1 MGGLFKLEGSKIK
14 IINKAKFV
22 NLKVKILFLTV
33 VPLICATAIITY
45 LGLTSA
51 KELARE
57 ELRIY
62 ENNLIKVK
70 KEALK
75 DQVDLA
81 FSAIQ
86 STLENPSLDEETAK
100 EQVKQIL
107 DKLTYGDEGYF
118 FAYTQDGT
126 NLVHPIQPNFVGQNL
141 WSFEDSS
148 GNLLIQHLLKA
159 AAKDGGGFH
168 RYIWEKPSSM
178 RQEEKLSYVSQ
189 IERWNWMFGTGL
201 YLDDIY
207 AELAKADATI
217 NENIRESFF
226 TVLAIIAA
234 TIILVILLSLAINLH
249 EHKLADDRLKALV
262 KRFVRLQVSERRK
275 FSRDLHDG
283 INQLLVSCK
292 FRIELAKN
300 TLIKAHDTKKVEAHL
315 NTAEEVITQSIQEI
329 RQISHNLRPTALD
342 DLGLKTALNSLLDQF
357 EERTNIK
364 VKKFIQFDEN
374 SVSDEAEITLYRLAQ
389 ECLSNIE
396 KHAQANKVSFHLTLF
411 NQRIEFECI
420 DNGIGFSQ
428 NKQEIKSKR
437 QGIGLIN
444 MKERIELIGGDYN
457 CRSQPKRGTKITAT
471 LESNILK

>member
-1 MGGLFKLEGSKIK
+1 MVKY
-14 IINKAKFV
+14 V
-22 NLKVKILFLTV
+22 NLKIKILFLTV
-33 VPLICATAIITY
+33 VPLLCATAIITY

-57 ELRIY
+57 ELKIY
-62 ENNLIKVK
+62 ENNLINVK

-86 STLENPSLDEETAK
+86 STLENPFLNEQAAQA
-100 EQVKQIL
+100 QVKLIL
-107 DKLTYGDEGYF
+107 NNLTYGDEGYF

-126 NLVHPIQPNFVGQNL
+126 NLVHPIQPDFVGQNL
-141 WSFEDSS
+141 WEFKDSS
-148 GNLLIQHLLKA
+148 GNLLIQHLLTA
-159 AAKDGGGFH
+159 AQGGGGFH

-189 IERWNWMFGTGL
+189 IDRWHWMYGTGL

-207 AELAKADATI
+207 AELAKANDTI

-226 TVLAIIAA
+226 TVLAIITA

-262 KRFVRLQVSERRK
+262 KRFIRLQVSERRK

-292 FRIELAKN
+292 FRIELAKS
-300 TLIKAHDTKKVEAHL
+300 TLLKAHESTKVEEHL
-315 NTAEEVITQSIQEI
+315 NTAEVVITQSIQEI

-342 DLGLKTALNSLLDQF
+342 DLGLKTALDTLLDQF
-357 EERTNIK
+357 QERTNIK
-364 VKKFIQFDEN
+364 VQRYIQFDEH

-389 ECLSNIE
+389 ESLSNIE
-396 KHAQANKVSFHLTLF
+396 KHAKANKVSFQLALIDDH
-411 NQRIEFECI
+411 IKFECI
-420 DNGIGFSQ
+420 DNGVGFTQ
-428 NKQEIKSKR
+428 NKHENKHR
-437 QGIGLIN
+437 RAGIGLIN
-444 MKERIELIGGDYN
+444 MQERIELIGGDYS
-457 CRSQPKRGTKITAT
+457 CRSQLNRGTKITAT
-471 LESNILK
+471 LESNRLK

>member
-1 MGGLFKLEGSKIK
+1 MDGLFKLEGSQIK
-14 IINKAKFV
+14 RINKAKFV
-22 NLKVKILFLTV
+22 NLKIKILFLTV
-33 VPLICATAIITY
+33 VPLLCATAIITY

-57 ELRIY
+57 ELKIY
-62 ENNLIKVK
+62 ENNLINVK

-81 FSAIQ
+81 FSAIK
-86 STLENPSLDEETAK
+86 STLDNPYLN
-100 EQVKQIL
+100 EQVAQAKVKTIL
-107 DKLTYGDEGYF
+107 NNLTYGDEGYF

-159 AAKDGGGFH
+159 SAEDGGGFH

-189 IERWNWMFGTGL
+189 IDRWQWMFGTGL

-249 EHKLADDRLKALV
+249 EHKLADERLKALV

-300 TLIKAHDTKKVEAHL
+300 TLLKTHDAKKVEEHL
-315 NTAEEVITQSIQEI
+315 LTAEAVITQSIQEI

-342 DLGLKTALNSLLDQF
+342 DLGLKTALDTLLDQF
-357 EERTNIK
+357 QERTQIK
-364 VKKFIQFDEN
+364 VQRFIQFDEH

-389 ECLSNIE
+389 ESLSNIE
-396 KHAQANKVSFHLTLF
+396 KHAKANKVSFQLALI
-411 NQRIEFECI
+411 NSQIKFECI
-420 DNGIGFSQ
+420 DNGVGFAQ
-428 NKQEIKSKR
+428 TKQENKHR
-437 QGIGLIN
+437 LHGIGLIN
-444 MKERIELIGGDYN
+444 MQERIELIGGDYS
-457 CRSQPKRGTKITAT
+457 CRSQLNRGTKITAT

>member
-1 MGGLFKLEGSKIK
+1 MVKY
-14 IINKAKFV
+14 V
-22 NLKVKILFLTV
+22 NLKIKILFLTV
-33 VPLICATAIITY
+33 VPLLCATAIITY

-57 ELRIY
+57 ELEIY
-62 ENNLIKVK
+62 ENNLINVK

-86 STLENPSLDEETAK
+86 STLENPFLNEQAAQA
-100 EQVKQIL
+100 QVKLIL
-107 DKLTYGDEGYF
+107 NNLTYGDEGYF

-126 NLVHPIQPNFVGQNL
+126 NLVHPIQPDFVGQNL
-141 WSFEDSS
+141 WQFKDSS
-148 GNLLIQHLLKA
+148 GNLLIQHLLTA
-159 AAKDGGGFH
+159 AQGGGGFH

-189 IERWNWMFGTGL
+189 IDRWQWMFGTGL

-207 AELAKADATI
+207 AELAKANDTI

-226 TVLAIIAA
+226 TVLAIITA

-262 KRFVRLQVSERRK
+262 KRFIRLQVSERRK

-292 FRIELAKN
+292 FRIELAKS
-300 TLIKAHDTKKVEAHL
+300 TLLKAHEVAKVEEHL
-315 NTAEEVITQSIQEI
+315 NTAEMVITQSIQEI

-342 DLGLKTALNSLLDQF
+342 DLGLKTALDTLLDQF
-357 EERTNIK
+357 QERTDIK
-364 VKKFIQFDEN
+364 VQRYIQFDEH

-389 ECLSNIE
+389 ESLSNIE
-396 KHAQANKVSFHLTLF
+396 KHAKANKVSFQLALIDD
-411 NQRIEFECI
+411 RIKFECI
-420 DNGIGFSQ
+420 DNGIGFTH
-428 NKQEIKSKR
+428 NKHENKHR
-437 QGIGLIN
+437 RAGIGLIN
-444 MKERIELIGGDYN
+444 MQERIELIGGDYS
-457 CRSQPKRGTKITAT
+457 CRSQLNRGTKITAT
-471 LESNILK
+471 LESNRLK

>member
-1 MGGLFKLEGSKIK
+1 MNLKIK
-14 IINKAKFV
+14 I
-22 NLKVKILFLTV
+22 LLLTV
-33 VPLICATAIITY
+33 IPLLGATAIITY

-57 ELRIY
+57 ELKIY
-62 ENNLIKVK
+62 ENNLIDVK

-86 STLENPSLDEETAK
+86 GVLENTALSDQAAQ
-100 EQVKQIL
+100 ENVKSIL
-107 DKLTYGDEGYF
+107 GSLTYGDEGYF
-118 FAYTQDGT
+118 FAYTQDGI

-141 WSFEDSS
+141 WDFEDSS
-148 GNLLIQHLLKA
+148 GNLLIQHLLTA

-234 TIILVILLSLAINLH
+234 TLILVILMSLAINLH
-249 EHKLADDRLKALV
+249 EHKLADERLKALV
-262 KRFVRLQVSERRK
+262 KRFIRLQVSERRK

-300 TLIKAHDTKKVEAHL
+300 TLIKSHDITKVNEHL
-315 NTAEEVITQSIQEI
+315 TTAETVITQSIQEI

-342 DLGLKTALNSLLDQF
+342 DLGLKTALDTLLDQF
-357 EERTNIK
+357 QERTKIR
-364 VKKFIQFDEN
+364 VQRYIHFDEN

-389 ECLSNIE
+389 ESLSNIE
-396 KHAQANKVSFHLTLF
+396 KHAQANKVSFQLTLI
-411 NQRIEFECI
+411 NEQINFECI
-420 DNGIGFSQ
+420 DNGVGFTQ
-428 NKQEIKSKR
+428 NKQINKR
-437 QGIGLIN
+437 RHTGIGLIN
-444 MKERIELIGGDYN
+444 MQERIELIGGDYS
-457 CRSQPKRGTKITAT
+457 CRSQPNRGTKITAR
-471 LESNILK
+471 LESNLLK

>member
-1 MGGLFKLEGSKIK
+1 MSGLFKLEGSEIK
-14 IINKAKFV
+14 IINKVNFV

-33 VPLICATAIITY
+33 VPLLCATAIITY

-51 KELARE
+51 KELAQE

-86 STLENPSLDEETAK
+86 STLENKNLTEIAAK
-100 EQVKQIL
+100 KQVKLIL
-107 DKLTYGDEGYF
+107 SELTYGNEGYF

-126 NLVHPIQPNFVGQNL
+126 NLVHPIQPKFVGQNL
-141 WSFEDSS
+141 WDFEDAS

-159 AAKDGGGFH
+159 AQDGGGFH

-207 AELAKADATI
+207 AELAKANATI

-262 KRFVRLQVSERRK
+262 KRFIRLQVSERRK

-300 TLIKAHDTKKVEAHL
+300 TLIKTNEVAKIEEHL
-315 NTAEEVITQSIQEI
+315 IKAEDVITQSIQEI

-342 DLGLKTALNSLLDQF
+342 DLGLKTALHSLLDQF
-357 EERTNIK
+357 QERTNIK
-364 VKKFIQFDEN
+364 VQRLIQFDEN

-389 ECLSNIE
+389 ESLSNIE
-396 KHAQANKVSFHLTLF
+396 KHAQANKVSFQLALF
-411 NQRIEFECI
+411 NNKIEFECI
-420 DNGIGFSQ
+420 DNGIGFNQ
-428 NKQEIKSKR
+428 NRSEKR
-437 QGIGLIN
+437 TRRLGIGLIN
-444 MKERIELIGGDYN
+444 MQERIELIGGDYD
-457 CRSQPKRGTKITAT
+457 CRSQPKRGTKITAS

>member
-14 IINKAKFV
+14 IINKAKLV

-33 VPLICATAIITY
+33 VPLLCATAIITY

-57 ELRIY
+57 ELKIY

-86 STLENPSLDEETAK
+86 STLENSSLDEESAK

-300 TLIKAHDTKKVEAHL
+300 TLIKAHDTNKVEAHL

-342 DLGLKTALNSLLDQF
+342 DLGLKTALNALLDQF

-396 KHAQANKVSFHLTLF
+396 KHAQANKVSFHLALF

-420 DNGIGFSQ
+420 DNGIGFNQ
-428 NKQEIKSKR
+428 NKQEMKSR
-437 QGIGLIN
+437 PQGIGLIN